1 MNAPD
6 LRLTL
11 ASIGEDELISRLVQ
25 HLPQGPEVIAGPGDD
40 CAVVRAVEPGWDQLL
55 KTDCVVE
62 GVHFLR
68 EAAPEQVG
76 WKALARVVSDVASM
90 GGVPQHALI
99 TLVLPR
105 ELEVS
110 WVERLYAGLRR
121 CAETYGVSIVG
132 GETAGGPLVM
142 VSVSLTGKVREGRVL
157 RRDGA
162 RAGDV
167 IAVTGQLGGSIT
179 GHHLSFE
186 PRVAEAG
193 WLVESQQ
200 VQAMMDLSDGLAK
213 DLPRMAKASGV
224 EFVLEEGTLPVNPG
238 CSAARLGDGED
249 YELLLAIPA
258 AAWEALA
265 ASWAARFPEVPL
277 TRIGTFVPM
286 GLGEKPD
293 FVETGWEHFVTAPPV
308 QELESERSHRRIQAD
323 D

>member
-1 MNAPD
+1 MNTPD
-6 LRLTL
+6 SRLTL

-25 HLPQGPEVIAGPGDD
+25 DLPQGPEVIAGPGDD
-40 CAVVRAVEPGWDQLL
+40 CAVVRRVESGWNQLL

-105 ELEVS
+105 ELKVA

-142 VSVSLTGKVREGRVL
+142 VSVSLTGKVREGCVL

-162 RAGDV
+162 KAGDV
-167 IAVTGQLGGSIT
+167 IAVTGRLGGSIT
-179 GHHLSFE
+179 GHHLNFL

-193 WLVESQQ
+193 WLADSQQ

-213 DLPRMAKASGV
+213 DLPRMAKASGL
-224 EFVLEEGTLPVNPG
+224 EFVLDEGTLPVNAG
-238 CSAARLGDGED
+238 CSAAQAWGDGED
-249 YELLLAIPA
+249 YELMLAIPA
-258 AAWEALA
+258 EAWGGLAAAWAGQ
-265 ASWAARFPEVPL
+265 FPEVLL
-277 TRIGTFVPM
+277 TRIGTFVPV
-286 GLGEKPD
+286 GLGVRPD
-293 FVETGWEHFVTAPPV
+293 FDGAGWEHFVTVPP
-308 QELESERSHRRIQAD
+308 A
-323 D
+323 

>member
-6 LRLTL
+6 SRLTL
-11 ASIGEDELISRLVQ
+11 ASIGEDELISRLVKD
-25 HLPQGPEVIAGPGDD
+25 LPQGPEVMAGPGDD
-40 CAVVRAVEPGWDQLL
+40 CAVVRPVEAGWNQLL

-90 GGVPQHALI
+90 GGVPQHALV

-105 ELEVS
+105 ELEVC

-132 GETAGGPLVM
+132 GETAGGPVVM
-142 VSVSLTGKVREGRVL
+142 VSVSLTGRVREGGVL
-157 RRDGA
+157 CRDGA

-167 IAVTGQLGGSIT
+167 IAVTGRLGGSIT

-193 WLVESQQ
+193 WLAESQQ
-200 VQAMMDLSDGLAK
+200 VGAMMDLSDGLAK
-213 DLPRMAKASGV
+213 DLPRMARASGV
-224 EFVLEEGTLPVNPG
+224 EFVLEEGALPVNPG
-238 CSAARLGDGED
+238 CGAAQAWGDGED
-249 YELLLAIPA
+249 YELLLAVPA
-258 AAWEALA
+258 AAWDELA
-265 ASWAARFPEVPL
+265 AAWAGRFPAVPL
-277 TRIGTFVPM
+277 TRIGTFVPV
-286 GLGEKPD
+286 GLGVRPD
-293 FVETGWEHFVTAPPV
+293 FGTGGWEHFVTEPP
-308 QELESERSHRRIQAD
+308 A
-323 D
+323 

>member
-1 MNAPD
+1 MKEPD
-6 LRLTL
+6 THLTL
-11 ASIGEDELISRLVQ
+11 ASIGEDELIARLVKD
-25 HLPQGPEVIAGPGDD
+25 LPQGAEVVTGPGDD
-40 CAVVRAVEPGWDQLL
+40 CAVVQPLEAGWQQLL

-105 ELEVS
+105 ELEVR
-110 WVERLYAGLRR
+110 WVEQLYAGLRR
-121 CAETYGVSIVG
+121 CAETYGVDIVG

-142 VSVSLTGKVREGRVL
+142 VSVAMTGKVREGRVL
-157 RRDGA
+157 CRDGA
-162 RAGDV
+162 LAGDV
-167 IAVTGQLGGSIT
+167 IAVTGRLGGSIT
-179 GHHLSFE
+179 GHHLNFQ

-193 WLVESQQ
+193 WLAESQQ

-213 DLPRMAKASGV
+213 DLTRMAKASGV
-224 EFVLEEGTLPVNPG
+224 EFVLEEGALPVNPG
-238 CSAARLGDGED
+238 CSAAQAWGDGED

-258 AAWEALA
+258 AAWEVLVA
-265 ASWAARFPEVPL
+265 AWAARFPEVSL

-286 GLGEKPD
+286 GMGVKPD
-293 FVETGWEHFVTAPPV
+293 FGTGGWEHFVTVPP
-308 QELESERSHRRIQAD
+308 A
-323 D
+323 